1 MWAVH
6 SLSRKFVTKMHTRFI
21 RKLGLNEMFSQIQ
34 DIEPLM
40 NRIRYMESFMKD
52 KDAGKGEF
60 VLSLVYSLFS

>member
-1 MWAVH
+1 
-6 SLSRKFVTKMHTRFI
+6 
-21 RKLGLNEMFSQIQ
+21 MFSQIQ

-60 VLSLVYSLFS
+60 VLSLVLSLFVEHISLFGQFDDRCLSTSIKPV